1 VSDALFA
8 LFALST
14 TQDPKEQGLST
25 LRVLIQFWP
34 CDSNPD
40 VVYGYLIGYAG
51 GGDQADGGFK
61 YVRSTGAYCSLT
73 FCEDAEVGGCWDRVV
88 GDASDAL
95 SETDVENIGGLSDSN
110 LWDALDTD
118 GPEDVDFDC
127 DISGGSVFLPSTLK
141 SMSSGY
147 GRGVFT
153 RVDNTSKK
161 AGADDYYLAFRV
173 RSENFYLWQGVPDD
187 ALLAQLSLHWP
198 LVTEFMLD
206 GVEVSDD

>member
-1 VSDALFA
+1 MSDA

-14 TQDPKEQGLST
+14 TQDPIEQGLST
-25 LRVLIQFWP
+25 LRVLIHFWP
-34 CDSNPD
+34 CGSNPD

-61 YVRSTGAYCSLT
+61 YVRSTGAYCSQT

-127 DISGGSVFLPSTLK
+127 DIAGGSVFLPSTLK
-141 SMSSGY
+141 SMSAGY
-147 GRGVFT
+147 G
-153 RVDNTSKK
+153 
-161 AGADDYYLAFRV
+161 
-173 RSENFYLWQGVPDD
+173 SENFYLWQGVPDG